1 MINRNKESKIRN
13 TNIVSSMDLDRYG
26 GTVKMIRQA
35 WDSLPE
41 DIELHEREM
50 FVEIA
55 SRVLILQDRLRE
67 ADKDRKN
74 VN

>member
-1 MINRNKESKIRN
+1 MQDKKIHRTN
-13 TNIVSSMDLDRYG
+13 TISSTDLDRYN
-26 GTVKMIRQA
+26 GTVKMVRNA
-35 WDSLPE
+35 WDNLPE

-55 SRVLILQDRLRE
+55 GKILDLQGRLRE
-67 ADKDRKN
+67 SDKDQKN